1 MDGAG
6 HAVPDAAVQ
15 LGVFGANP
23 QQLSGATDVNGTATF
38 SYIGSNAGTDTVT
51 ATAFISGQRTVSN
64 AVPIQWTIPAPG
76 GPTGSTSGPAPPSV
90 VVTSPADGSA
100 VSQPVA
106 ITATIRAPPSSPISS
121 WNVLYQNVSGGS
133 VVTFASGIGNA
144 PATLATFDPTGL
156 TAGTYAITV
165 NATTAAGAFASAV
178 VRVIV
183 GNGGGTAAQAPPT
196 ISAPTPADGSVVTRP
211 VPITAT
217 IAPPAGQTI
226 ASWSVAYQSQS
237 QGTLV
242 TIANG
247 TGSPP
252 PTLATFDPTLLPNDT
267 YVIVVS
273 ATASGGGTQTAT
285 TTVGVSGTLKLGRYV
300 TAYQDLSVPVGGFQ
314 MQVRRVYD
322 SIDKR
327 VGDFGVGWHVELAN
341 FRVNANRQLGA
352 GGWTLYPSRCILGL
366 CFYAFKTSTP
376 HYVTVTFPDGHLE
389 IFDFTPKGGAGL
401 LYWQGTA
408 AFTAR
413 AGTGV
418 TSTLEVAGDSSLSY
432 DFAGNLQ
439 GSSGYFNPARF
450 KLTTRDGRV
459 MILDTTVG
467 LVSQTDRSGNSL
479 AVDGNGVHTTL

>member
-38 SYIGSNAGTDTVT
+38 SYIGSNAETDTVT
-51 ATAFISGQRTVSN
+51 ATAFISGQRTVWN

-165 NATTAAGAFASAV
+165 NATTAAGGFASAV
-178 VRVIV
+178 VRVLV
-183 GNGGGTAAQAPPT
+183 GNGGGTTAQAPPT
-196 ISAPTPADGSVVTRP
+196 ISAPTPADGSIVTKP

-217 IAPPAGQTI
+217 ITPPAGQTI
-226 ASWSVAYQSQS
+226 ASWSVSYQSQS

-242 TIANG
+242 TLLTG
-247 TGSPP
+247 RGSPP
-252 PTLATFDPTLLPNDT
+252 PTLATFDPTVLPNDT
-267 YVIVVS
+267 YAIIVS
-273 ATASGGGTQTAT
+273 ATASGGGVQTAT
-285 TTVGVSGTLKLGRYV
+285 TTVAVFGNLKLGRYV
-300 TAYQDLSVPVGGFQ
+300 TSYQDLSVPVNGFQ
-314 MQVRRVYD
+314 MQVQRTYD
-322 SIDKR
+322 SIDKG
-327 VGDFGVGWHVELAN
+327 VGDFGIGWHVDLVN
-341 FRVNANRQLGA
+341 FRVSANRQLGA
-352 GGWTLYPSRCILGL
+352 GGWTEYPNSCIFGL
-366 CFYAFKTSTP
+366 CFYAFKASVP
-376 HYVTVTFPDGHLE
+376 HYVTVTFPNQHQE

-401 LYWQGTA
+401 LYWQGSA

-413 AGTGV
+413 PDIGTA
-418 TSTLEVAGDSSLSY
+418 STLEVSGDSSLS
-432 DFAGNLQ
+432 
-439 GSSGYFNPARF
+439 
-450 KLTTRDGRV
+450 
-459 MILDTTVG
+459 
-467 LVSQTDRSGNSL
+467 
-479 AVDGNGVHTTL
+479 